1 VFGVLGVFGG
11 VVPYEQVYNNESKQ
25 LGEQFQR
32 YLNQGLLSVTDGG
45 EIDYRNILDDV
56 IQSHLETPSTAIP
69 VDPHGAT
76 NLSHHLLDEGLSPI
90 TITQNFTN
98 MSDPMFELEAAINT
112 GRFHHDGNA
121 IMAWQIS
128 NVIGKYY
135 KGNDDRVMPAK
146 QKRIN
151 KIDGAV
157 ALIMAIG
164 EAMLQMR
171 TPNEQESIYESGEV
185 GC

>member
-1 VFGVLGVFGG
+1 
-11 VVPYEQVYNNESKQ
+11 
-25 LGEQFQR
+25 
-32 YLNQGLLSVTDGG
+32 
-45 EIDYRNILDDV
+45 
-56 IQSHLETPSTAIP
+56 
-69 VDPHGAT
+69 
-76 NLSHHLLDEGLSPI
+76 
-90 TITQNFTN
+90 
-98 MSDPMFELEAAINT
+98 
-112 GRFHHDGNA
+112 
-121 IMAWQIS
+121 
-128 NVIGKYY
+128 
-135 KGNDDRVMPAK
+135 MPAK